1 MKTAVVHDWLT
12 GMRGGEKVL
21 SAILELYP
29 QSDLYTLLHNPGS
42 VSELIEKRTIFTSFI
57 DRLPAKTTRYRSYL
71 PLFPTAIELFNFKEY
86 ELIISTSHCVAKG
99 LRTPPNALHVSYI
112 HSPMRYVWDMY
123 EDYFSS
129 DKLGFFSR
137 KLIPLFANYLRI
149 WDVTSSNRVDS
160 FIANSGHVAKRIKK
174 YYNRDAEIIHPPVD
188 TDIFNLSKTTCDY
201 FLVISALVPYKRIDL
216 AVEAFNN
223 TNLKLKIIGE
233 GPELKTL
240 QKMAGAN
247 IQFLNWL
254 PHDQLLEYYANCKA
268 LIFPGEEDFGIV
280 PVEAQSCGKPV
291 IAFARGGALETVK
304 GYSDEMTDNST
315 GIFFDY
321 QTAESLQGAITKYEN
336 VSWNAEGIHKHA
348 QKFSKAN
355 FKKKFEKF
363 IDEQISDF
371 FA

>member
-1 MKTAVVHDWLT
+1 MKIAVVHDWLT

-21 SAILELYP
+21 SAILEIYP
-29 QSDLYTLLHNPGS
+29 ESDLFTLLHNRGS
-42 VSELIEKRTIFTSFI
+42 VSEFIENRNIFTSFI
-57 DRLPAKTTRYRSYL
+57 DRLPFKEKRYRNYL
-71 PLFPTAIELFNFKEY
+71 PLFPTAIELFDFKQY

-99 LRTPPNALHVSYI
+99 IRTPPNALHVSYI

-123 EDYFSS
+123 EDYFGS

-174 YYNRDAEIIHPPVD
+174 YYNRDAVIIHPPVD
-188 TDIFNLSKTTCDY
+188 TDIFNLSKTTDDY

-216 AVEAFNN
+216 AVDAFNN
-223 TNLKLKIIGE
+223 TDARLIIIGE
-233 GPELKTL
+233 GPELKKL

-247 IQFLNWL
+247 IEFLNWL
-254 PHDQLLEYYANCKA
+254 PHDQLFNYYSNCKA

-291 IAFARGGALETVK
+291 VAFARGGALETVI
-304 GYSDEMTDNST
+304 GYSDKNINKAS
-315 GIFFDY
+315 GVFFND
-321 QTAESLQGAITKYEN
+321 QTVESLQEAIDKCNNT
-336 VSWNAEGIHKHA
+336 SWDIEYIHTHA
-348 QKFSKAN
+348 QKFSKTN
-355 FKKKFEKF
+355 FKLKFKKFV
-363 IDEQISDF
+363 DEQISGF
-371 FA
+371 FT